1 MQITKLVAFFA
12 AVMVTASLLAG
23 VRMGFEGAT
32 AMSASSSST
41 HAPTATIRTIRAER
55 VRAAGRAGAGSRI
68 TMPYYSYGASLPTF
82 LKD

>member
-1 MQITKLVAFFA
+1 MQITKLAASLA

-23 VRMGFEGAT
+23 VRIGFGGT
-32 AMSASSSST
+32 TMMSASSSRV
-41 HAPTATIRTIRAER
+41 PTTTSAVRAEQ
-55 VRAAGRAGAGSRI
+55 VRADSRSSAGSAM